1 MIHHFGDFELD
12 TELYELRRAG
22 EVQPL
27 EPQVFDVLA
36 YLITH
41 RDHVVGKDELL
52 ENIWPGRIVSDSAL
66 TSRLKTAR
74 QAIGDTGRAQKLIKT
89 VHGRGYRFVAD
100 VDSRETGKAPARPEL
115 SLAEETPMTA
125 PSIVG
130 RDAELATLARH
141 AERAAGGELELVFV
155 SGEAGLGKT
164 SLIHAFLDRIRAS
177 GGPRIAIGQC
187 YERGTTGEAF
197 MPLLDAFAELAGGP
211 DRAEVIATMADKAPS
226 WLLQMPW
233 LVNATEFETLERR
246 VIGVTRERMLR
257 EFAAAVQA
265 LCAERPLIIVLE
277 DLHWSDPSTLGLLDW
292 LARRQESI
300 KLMLLGSYRPDDA
313 PGYTPELGEAVYGMK
328 LRGLATSLQLSDLD
342 AAAIETYLSTHF
354 PGCEFP
360 PGLSEELEQ
369 RIDGSPLFLQ
379 SITEAWR
386 DRGIVSAEG
395 TRWSVDADRADLLTV
410 MPDNVR
416 LLITD
421 QLGQLEADERD
432 MLEAASVAGVRFAS
446 ALVDAACESD
456 RESELTR
463 LAEHGRFIVREDDAK
478 WPDGTP
484 VSQFRFRHAL
494 FREVAYSSLPAGRRV
509 ELHKRIGARLE
520 RAYGRRARERAV
532 ELAVHYTAGHDAAK
546 AVDYRLLGA
555 QQAFVRGG
563 YREAIAQL
571 DAGLDL
577 LSETPGIPGRMQKEL
592 SLRMLLAP
600 ALIQTNG
607 WSDPRAETELERALQ
622 IAAARQSPELSS
634 VLYSLAGVHELRG
647 NYAHTEKL
655 IEQQRA
661 LPEPF
666 PDPVAELA
674 SCELLACSL
683 FHQGNLDEALR
694 NADAGLAIDDP
705 VGVDRAFYI
714 YGENPRASCHNWAA
728 LSLALMG
735 CADQARLR
743 IDAALE
749 MSRAPVRTYSL
760 SNALSQAATLQQLL
774 GNPQRVLEF
783 SEEALNVAAVEG
795 FAYPTAVAEIL
806 RGWALTVTGNATDGL
821 AGIERGLELHAASG
835 ARMDRPYYLGLY
847 AEALLSAGRSTEAL
861 KTIDDAIEQVRQTR
875 RFFFEP
881 DLYTIK
887 AKIVEAADRESDTTA
902 LEELLETAI
911 RTASEHGNRLAE
923 LRARRALVALD
934 AENSVRTA
942 RLGHLRDTLETF
954 DEGVDLPDFE
964 QAVALTSELAQ
975 QPP

>member
-1 MIHHFGDFELD
+1 VIHHFGDFELD

-22 EVQPL
+22 KVQPL

-36 YLITH
+36 YLIAH

-74 QAIGDTGRAQKLIKT
+74 QVIGDTGRAQKLIKT

-100 VDSRETGKAPARPEL
+100 VDSRETGKAPAKPEL
-115 SLAEETPMTA
+115 SLPEATPSAA
-125 PSIVG
+125 PNIVG
-130 RDAELATLARH
+130 RDVELAVLEQH
-141 AERAAGGELELVFV
+141 AGRAAGDKLELVFV

-164 SLIHAFLDRIRAS
+164 TLMHAFLDRIRAS
-177 GGPRIAIGQC
+177 GDTRIAIGQC

-197 MPLLDAFAELAGGP
+197 MPLLDAFAELASGT
-211 DRAEVIATMADKAPS
+211 DRPEVIATLADKAPS

-246 VIGVTRERMLR
+246 VIGITRERMLR

-265 LCAERPLIIVLE
+265 LCAERLLIIVLE

-313 PGYTPELGEAVYGMK
+313 PGYTAELGETVYGLK
-328 LRGLATSLQLSDLD
+328 LRGLATSMRLSDLD
-342 AAAIETYLSTHF
+342 AAAIEAYLEGHF

-360 PGLSEELEQ
+360 PGLSDELEE

-386 DRGIVSAEG
+386 DRSIVSADG
-395 TRWSVDADRADLLTV
+395 ANWRLNTDRADLLAV

-421 QLGQLEADERD
+421 QLGQLAAHKRD

-446 ALVDAACESD
+446 ALVDAACGSSCED
-456 RESELTR
+456 DLAR
-463 LAEHGRFIVREDDAK
+463 LAEHGRFIVREEDAK

-494 FREVAYSSLPAGRRV
+494 FREVAYASLPAGRRS
-509 ELHKRIGARLE
+509 ELHNRIGERLE
-520 RAYGRRARERAV
+520 RGYDRRAPECAI
-532 ELAVHYTAGHDAAK
+532 ELAAHYTAGHDAAK

-555 QQAFVRGG
+555 QQAFARGG

-577 LSETPGIPGRMQKEL
+577 LTETPGIPKRAQKEL
-592 SLRMLLAP
+592 DLRLLLAP

-607 WSDPRAETELERALQ
+607 WSDPRAEAELERAHQ
-622 IAAARQSPELSS
+622 IAAERQSPELST

-647 NYAHTEKL
+647 DYAETEAL
-655 IEQQRA
+655 LAQQRA

-666 PDPVAELA
+666 ADPIAELA
-674 SCELLACSL
+674 SRELLACSL
-683 FHQGNLDEALR
+683 FHQGAFEEAR
-694 NADAGLAIDDP
+694 SNADAGLAIDDP
-705 VGVDRAFYI
+705 SGVDRAFYV
-714 YGENPRASCHNWAA
+714 YGENPRASCHNWAG

-735 CADQARLR
+735 FPDKARER
-743 IDAALE
+743 IEAALE

-774 GNPQRVLEF
+774 GNPERVLEF
-783 SEEALNVAAVEG
+783 SEEALTVAAVEG

-806 RGWALTVTGNATDGL
+806 RGWALTVTGNPADGL
-821 AGIERGLELHAASG
+821 AGIERGLGLHAASG
-835 ARMDRPYYLGLY
+835 AQMDRPYYLGLQAAALLRAGRA
-847 AEALLSAGRSTEAL
+847 AEALEI
-861 KTIDDAIEQVRQTR
+861 IDDALEQVRQTR

-881 DLYTIK
+881 DLFTIK
-887 AKIVEAADRESDTTA
+887 AKIVAATDPSTDPAA
-902 LEELLETAI
+902 LETLLETAI
-911 RTASEHGNRLAE
+911 DTASEQGNRLAE
-923 LRARRALVALD
+923 LRARKELVALD
-934 AENSVRTA
+934 TEENVRTS
-942 RLGHLRDTLETF
+942 RLVQLRDTLQAFE
-954 DEGVDLPDFE
+954 EGLDLPDFVE
-964 QAVALTSELAQ
+964 AAALTSALA
-975 QPP
+975 